1 VIIPKQ
7 DLLELTGIAD
17 SVSFD
22 LTHQGVEQEIKNY
35 CGWELE
41 SKTYTN
47 IAVDG
52 SGGDYIW
59 PGHKN
64 ITALVRA
71 ATGKRAAINIK
82 HGTASSNAYAKVT
95 YTDLVP
101 TSLELVVGDGSDAGD
116 SSDAFSDYATLTLLV
131 DQINDN
137 SADWSAELYN
147 SNYGVFAS
155 TNLLEVDS
163 LMAGTEDGGDP
174 GWTELQM
181 PGEALK
187 DVTVERT
194 EGGLYRSAGWPS
206 GNKNIPL
213 TYIAGWTT
221 ANMPSDLKQAVAILV
236 QFFWNKQSQAGFGA
250 GVGVKGFSLGQLRI
264 EYAQASS
271 SEGGAAS
278 SIPIEVLNVLDMKY
292 RIKVIV

>member
-1 VIIPKQ
+1 MIIPKQ

-71 ATGKRAAINIK
+71 AMGKRAAINIK

-137 SADWSAELYN
+137 SADWSAELYD

-163 LMAGTEDGGDP
+163 LTAGTEDGGDP

-181 PGEALK
+181 PGEAIRG
-187 DVTVERT
+187 VEVERT
-194 EGGLYRSAGWPS
+194 EGKLYRPGGWPS
-206 GNKNIPL
+206 GTNNVIL
-213 TYIAGWTT
+213 TYTAGWTS
-221 ANMPSDLKQAVAILV
+221 ANMPADLKQAVAMMV
-236 QFFWNKQSQAGFGA
+236 GFFYNKHDQGITGIKSYSMGR
-250 GVGVKGFSLGQLRI
+250 LRI
-264 EYAQASS
+264 EYAQETAN
-271 SEGGAAS
+271 GGTS
-278 SIPIEVLNVLDMKY
+278 SIPVEVLDVLDLKY
-292 RIKVIV
+292 RVVVI